1 MIRNTL
7 VSQDTYEVVKGS
19 VISNYDR
26 KILTRLYQ
34 PIVGFGAIA
43 TYFTLLSELEADKTV
58 SKTIRPHSVLFDLMD
73 CTNTVFMA
81 NITKL
86 EAIGLVKTYVGVH
99 KGVTNYIYTLFAP
112 KTPKEF
118 FNYDLY
124 VSLLQ
129 NKLSKKDFDRTMMYF
144 KNDLKVEEG
153 YAEVTTSFN
162 DIFEV
167 ASLEV
172 ANVKNDLIDSKS
184 NYPSYTFAFDA
195 FYLKLKDLQFDR
207 RKITSSVENTIVSL
221 SAAFNISAYDMA
233 LLVQRSLDEF
243 GKVSETK
250 LKNLARRSAQAPK
263 FEEKETKVVYSGI
276 TRLDEKIELMSNL
289 SPIEFFKLINNN
301 QPLLPREVS
310 IINDFVRLTNLN
322 NGVTNALLDFVVQK
336 GDVISASLLQYWG
349 RVLMN
354 KHIEDAYQAMLTLQN
369 GLTPKTKEVKA
380 KTVVSKKEVEE
391 AKNIIDTQDD
401 EYEKLLK
408 QYKEKRKAYAKD

>member
-1 MIRNTL
+1 MR
-7 VSQDTYEVVKGS
+7 
-19 VISNYDR
+19 
-26 KILTRLYQ
+26 
-34 PIVGFGAIA
+34 
-43 TYFTLLSELEADKTV
+43 
-58 SKTIRPHSVLFDLMD
+58 
-73 CTNTVFMA
+73 
-81 NITKL
+81 
-86 EAIGLVKTYVGVH
+86 
-99 KGVTNYIYTLFAP
+99 
-112 KTPKEF
+112 
-118 FNYDLY
+118 
-124 VSLLQ
+124 
-129 NKLSKKDFDRTMMYF
+129 
-144 KNDLKVEEG
+144 
-153 YAEVTTSFN
+153 
-162 DIFEV
+162 
-167 ASLEV
+167 
-172 ANVKNDLIDSKS
+172 
-184 NYPSYTFAFDA
+184 
-195 FYLKLKDLQFDR
+195 
-207 RKITSSVENTIVSL
+207 
-221 SAAFNISAYDMA
+221 

-401 EYEKLLK
+401 EYEKLI
-408 QYKEKRKAYAKD
+408 KEFKEMRKAYAKD